1 MGKAAHAKGK
11 AKLEAFKR
19 AKEDKARRAVE
30 SSPSAPDDECAKE
43 EETAPPL
50 PPPPPPPPPR
60 ARAPTLPD
68 PPAAPP
74 PPSTEPPWPPP
85 PAPLAPRAPPIPEPA
100 SFDVSAFATTAST
113 SRFDR
118 AAALDAEAPPF
129 RAADRFSATLADAT
143 RRPSGSGTAS
153 GTGIGM
159 GMGMGMEMGTT
170 SDAPAVPPPP
180 RVVDELPTF
189 RSPFERPSAPPS
201 FASRPPPQPPA
212 TSAAHPAEK
221 WLARPR
227 RVSDADG
234 GETSTSAS
242 ASASASA
249 STRRR
254 PSATR
259 DAVDD
264 LDDDARMELVAARL
278 ALKDAARERDAY
290 ERALSRAQDNVETLA
305 RENDALSRR
314 VNEQTDRAA
323 EEKEELE
330 RLRRDRAVYRSKNA
344 TLTEERD
351 AARQAATDATER
363 TRRLSIEVFQLE
375 ERCRELRSECLRLG
389 TFYTLVPIR
398 PRSRGGRRSLRTL
411 PGASLRPPL
420 AFNTRPRRLSTS
432 TDAFQLHP
440 DFRSYRTALRA
451 RAGRARGVDDDEAS
465 ERERERGRERER
477 RR

>member
-420 AFNTRPRRLSTS
+420 AFNTRPRRLSN
-432 TDAFQLHP
+432 FN
-440 DFRSYRTALRA
+440 
-451 RAGRARGVDDDEAS
+451 
-465 ERERERGRERER
+465 
-477 RR
+477 